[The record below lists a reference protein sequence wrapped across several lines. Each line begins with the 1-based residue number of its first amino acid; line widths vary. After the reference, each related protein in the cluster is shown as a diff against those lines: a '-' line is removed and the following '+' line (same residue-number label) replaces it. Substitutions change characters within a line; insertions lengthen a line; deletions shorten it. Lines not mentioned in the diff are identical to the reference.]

1 MKSRKKREIKEVREI
16 KGVGVGW
23 PDAAGPLGAHNKDHD
38 LH

>member
-23 PDAAGPLGAHNKDHD
+23 PDAVGPLGAQQE
-38 LH
+38 L

>member
-23 PDAAGPLGAHNKDHD
+23 PGAVGLWGHNKDYD